1 MRPAMIPS
9 TPEYLQKALQLRPDY
24 PEALNN
30 LGVLYVRT
38 GRRAEGVSTLQKCI
52 SVAPAFDQCYL
63 NLARIY
69 SLEGNPSEARAI
81 LLQLLKQRPGHAQAL
96 RALQEL
102 PQ

>member
-1 MRPAMIPS
+1 M
-9 TPEYLQKALQLRPDY
+9 QFRPDY

-38 GRRAEGVSTLQKCI
+38 GRRDNAVSTLQKCI

-69 SLEGNPSEARAI
+69 SLEGNPAGARTV
-81 LLQLLKQRPGHAQAL
+81 LLQLLKQHPSHSQAQKAL
-96 RALQEL
+96 ADL